1 MGERDWLYENDEVLA
16 TIRRYEDM
24 MKKKEHYFFDVHE
37 FEEIINYY
45 IDVNNV
51 SFAVS
56 AAEYAYRMHPTS
68 TAIKLKIARLLVDN
82 GKAAESIEILDILEK
97 IEESDYEVFML
108 KGMALSILGQESLAK
123 QYFDKAIYLSHHE
136 YRHELFYEIGR
147 SFLQQNNY
155 TAAIKYLNEV
165 QKLDSLNIQVLFDL
179 AYCYEHLDQ
188 VTLSIEFYEKYLA
201 EDPFSDHSWFNLGN
215 LYNKV
220 QNFEK
225 AIEAYDYALAINTSY
240 GSAYFN
246 KANIFS
252 FLERYDEALI
262 SYLEFLQMEDNHIM
276 AHCYIA
282 DCYEKLLRYEEAS
295 LFFQK
300 ALILDPACA
309 DGWYGKGVVSMHLE
323 QYEDSQKYLLHA
335 LELNNDNLEYLY
347 ALGLVYMRQN
357 DLKNSLNLFKQVTE
371 LDPSDCEGWLHYS
384 ELLLMANRVDEA
396 IKILNQAHLYNFND
410 AYINLRL
417 ASYLFIQGK
426 MSQAYTYLE
435 KALSLDKECIE
446 ELYEFY
452 PEAILDDTTNKI
464 IKKYL
469 NLQ

>member
-68 TAIKLKIARLLVDN
+68 SAIKLKIARLLVDN
-82 GKAAESIEILDILEK
+82 GKAAESVEILDILEK

-123 QYFDKAIYLSHHE
+123 QYFDKAIYLSHLE

-155 TAAIKYLNEV
+155 AAAIKYFLEV

-179 AYCYEHLDQ
+179 AYSYEHLDQ

-201 EDPFSDHSWFNLGN
+201 EDPFSDNAWFNLGN

-225 AIEAYDYALAINTSY
+225 AIEAYDYALAINTNY

-252 FLERYDEALI
+252 FLERYDDALI
-262 SYLEFLQMEDNHIM
+262 SYLEFLQIEDNHIM
-276 AHCYIA
+276 VHCYIA
-282 DCYEKLLRYEEAS
+282 DCYEKLLRYEEAL
-295 LFFQK
+295 LFFEK

-309 DGWYGKGVVSMHLE
+309 DGWYGKGVVSM
-323 QYEDSQKYLLHA
+323 
-335 LELNNDNLEYLY
+335 
-347 ALGLVYMRQN
+347 R
-357 DLKNSLNLFKQVTE
+357 
-371 LDPSDCEGWLHYS
+371 S
-384 ELLLMANRVDEA
+384 EE
-396 IKILNQAHLYNFND
+396 
-410 AYINLRL
+410 
-417 ASYLFIQGK
+417 
-426 MSQAYTYLE
+426 
-435 KALSLDKECIE
+435 
-446 ELYEFY
+446 
-452 PEAILDDTTNKI
+452 
-464 IKKYL
+464 
-469 NLQ
+469 